1 MANVDKPNGFTP
13 VCHLNG
19 SPWNG
24 MVRIYYHS
32 ASDQTAIYR
41 GDLVQAN
48 GSNDEATGL
57 YPSVTAH
64 VAAQEDNVG
73 VAIGFGN
80 TPAVA
85 FNSANLNAVQYC
97 PASTAMY
104 IAVVDDPDV
113 LFEVQE
119 DDADGST
126 LTAAAVYSYAD
137 VLATAGS
144 ATTGRSAMELDRSTA
159 GDSAATLQI
168 MRLSNRGDN
177 ALGAHSKWLVRINEH
192 LYRNENVVA

>member
-1 MANVDKPNGFTP
+1 MSNQDTPMGFKPYK
-13 VCHLNG
+13 HLNG
-19 SPWNG
+19 NPWNG
-24 MVRIYYHS
+24 AFNIYYHS
-32 ASDQTAIYR
+32 ASDATAIYL

-48 GSNDEATGL
+48 GANDETTGK

-73 VAIGFGN
+73 VVVGFGS
-80 TPAVA
+80 TPQLCTVTT
-85 FNSANLNAVQYC
+85 NLANVYC

-113 LFEVQE
+113 LFIAQE
-119 DDADGST
+119 DDDGT
-126 LTAAAVYSYAD
+126 ALTAAAVYGYCD

-144 ATTGRSAMELDRSTA
+144 STTGRSAMEIDRSGI

-168 MRLSNRGDN
+168 MRLYPGENNAIGDY
-177 ALGAHSKWLVRINEH
+177 AKWVVRINEH
-192 LYRNENVVA
+192 IYRNENVVA

>member
-1 MANVDKPNGFTP
+1 MANVDKPFGLRPF
-13 VCHLNG
+13 CYSSG

-24 MVRIYYHS
+24 MVRVYYHS
-32 ASDQTAIYR
+32 ASDSTAIYR

-48 GSNDEATGL
+48 GSNDETTGK

-73 VAIGFGN
+73 VAVGFGATPQLAAIN
-80 TPAVA
+80 T
-85 FNSANLNAVQYC
+85 NLNQVAYC

-113 LFEVQE
+113 WFEIQE
-119 DDADGST
+119 DDADGSV

-144 ATTGRSAMELDRSTA
+144 STTGQSAMELDRSTSA
-159 GDSAATLQI
+159 DSAGTLQI
-168 MRLSNRGDN
+168 MRLSPREDN
-177 ALGAHSKWLVRINEH
+177 DLGAHAIWLVRINEH